1 MSPLARGVG
10 GRLGVPPT
18 PICDFDTITK
28 IREKLDICEGKQ
40 LSQLSASNCK
50 IHINWSLA

>member
-1 MSPLARGVG
+1 MSPLARGVE

-40 LSQLSASNCK
+40 LSPLSASNCK
-50 IHINWSLA
+50 IHRNWSLA